1 MRTFEWLSRG
11 AVGAVFLVNVACAV
25 DFLARPEVYT
35 AGFEVSGVPGR
46 ALVQGFGIL
55 FLMWNATYPPVIVQ
69 PSKQR
74 LLFTIIL
81 VQQAIGLVGEAW
93 LWATLPPGHEVL
105 RATGLR
111 FIAFDGGGLLAMAV
125 AYALLRSRRAYSF
138 G

>member
-1 MRTFEWLSRG
+1 M
-11 AVGAVFLVNVACAV
+11 
-25 DFLARPEVYT
+25 
-35 AGFEVSGVPGR
+35 
-46 ALVQGFGIL
+46 
-55 FLMWNATYPPVIVQ
+55 NATYPPVIVQ

-93 LWATLPPGHEVL
+93 LWTTLPPGHEVL